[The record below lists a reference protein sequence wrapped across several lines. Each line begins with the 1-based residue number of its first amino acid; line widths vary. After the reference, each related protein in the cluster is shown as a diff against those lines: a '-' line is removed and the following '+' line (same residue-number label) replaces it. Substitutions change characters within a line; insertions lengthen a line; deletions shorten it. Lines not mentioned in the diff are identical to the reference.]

1 MGLAYHWN
9 GLHEEAIAVFEPLW
23 AESGHSWLPM
33 GLVPTYMQAGRRDEA
48 RTIYQ
53 SLLAR
58 QAREY
63 VQPFVLAVCATAL
76 GDDEAAIGLCKAAAE
91 ERDMLFALVNR
102 WWPDFER
109 VRADP
114 RFDQILLRFNSCGR
128 IQL

>member
-1 MGLAYHWN
+1 
-9 GLHEEAIAVFEPLW
+9 
-23 AESGHSWLPM
+23 
-33 GLVPTYMQAGRRDEA
+33 MQAGRKDEA

-76 GDDEAAIGLCKAAAE
+76 GDHEGAIEWCEVAAE
-91 ERDMLFALVNR
+91 GRDMLFALVNR
-102 WWPDFER
+102 WWPDFDR

-114 RFDQILLRFNSCGR
+114 RFDHILDRFNSRG
-128 IQL
+128 